1 MTGVV
6 GAGRTECNLQPSSV
20 GGSNPS
26 DAAGLGWRG
35 RVRAVNLPRPSR
47 PPSLPAPR
55 AARLLAL
62 VVACCA
68 VAAAARA
75 EGDPEQTLS
84 GVHAWMAAEAQAEAE
99 PGAAAREA
107 DWLDLQ
113 GPAPALRDGAAGQGL
128 TALKTRVYGY
138 LPYFSPIVTGG
149 ATLRWDLITDLVVF
163 DADLKS
169 DGTVSS
175 WHGWPQAGLVSK
187 AHANGVKIHLCAV
200 LFNSASPGGE
210 IAALLAS
217 PAARAQAI
225 HTLVNSVQQNGADGL
240 NYDFEFVPSTSR
252 DAFSVF
258 VEETRKALDAA
269 VPGAELT
276 LATPA
281 NTGYR
286 GYDFARLAVATDRI
300 LLMAYDYHWTSAP
313 NTGPVAPLTKGAFW
327 GASTSTDITGVL
339 AVAPAAKLAM
349 GVPYYGND
357 WAAESDQRNA
367 KTTAKG
373 KSVLLKSA
381 IPNAATYGRLWDAD
395 AQNPWYRYQSSG
407 VWHQA
412 WYDDGPSLTAK
423 YQWSKGKALGGVM
436 IWALGYDSG
445 LSDAEGA
452 LLGVYGGG
460 AVADGGSDAGADAG
474 PDAGADGGQADA
486 GATDAGAT
494 DAGATDAGVTGLAAL
509 ALLAFGLRRRRA

>member
-1 MTGVV
+1 ML
-6 GAGRTECNLQPSSV
+6 AAPAR
-20 GGSNPS
+20 
-26 DAAGLGWRG
+26 AAGDL
-35 RVRAVNLPRPSR
+35 
-47 PPSLPAPR
+47 
-55 AARLLAL
+55 
-62 VVACCA
+62 
-68 VAAAARA
+68 
-75 EGDPEQTLS
+75 EQTLS
-84 GVHAWMAAEAQAEAE
+84 GVHARMAAEAQAEAGPE
-99 PGAAAREA
+99 TAAQESN
-107 DWLDLQ
+107 WLELQ
-113 GPAPALRDGAAGQGL
+113 APAPTLREGPPAQAL
-128 TALKTRVYGY
+128 TSLKTRVYGY
-138 LPYFSPIVTGG
+138 LPYFSPIVTSG
-149 ATLRWDLITDLVVF
+149 ATLRWDLITDLIVF

-187 AHANGVKIHLCAV
+187 AHANGVKIHLAAV

-210 IAALLAS
+210 IAAFLAS

-225 HTLVNSVQQNGADGL
+225 HTLVNSIQQNGADGL
-240 NYDFEFVPSTSR
+240 SYDFEFVPSTSR
-252 DAFSVF
+252 EPFSVF
-258 VEETRKALDAA
+258 IEETRKALDAA

-276 LATPA
+276 LATPPS
-281 NTGYR
+281 TGYR
-286 GYDFARLAVATDRI
+286 GYDFARLSASADRI
-300 LLMAYDYHWTSAP
+300 LLMAYDYHWTAAP

-327 GASTSTDITGVL
+327 GASTTGDMTGVL

-407 VWHQA
+407 IWHQA
-412 WYDDGPSLTAK
+412 WYDDRDSLTAK

-445 LSDAEGA
+445 VTDAEGA
-452 LLGVYGGG
+452 LVGVFGNG
-460 AVADGGSDAGADAG
+460 AVTDGGSDAGADAG
-474 PDAGADGGQADA
+474 PDGGADGGPDAGADA
-486 GATDAGAT
+486 GADAGTA
-494 DAGATDAGVTGLAAL
+494 DAGTADAGHSDAGHTDGGAGDAGSAGGPNSTAAVSQGCSGSGTTGFAAL
-509 ALLAFGLRRRRA
+509 TLLAFALRRRRA